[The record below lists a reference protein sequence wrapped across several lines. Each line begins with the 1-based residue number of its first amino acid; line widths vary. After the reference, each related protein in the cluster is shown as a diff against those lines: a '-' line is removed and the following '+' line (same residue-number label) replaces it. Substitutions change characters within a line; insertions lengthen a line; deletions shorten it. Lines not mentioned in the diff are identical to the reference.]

1 MDAPVL
7 AMTDGEMSF
16 AFSISSVLNSKGTMV
31 NPKEKIVI
39 MLLIG

>member
-16 AFSISSVLNSKGTMV
+16 ALSISSVLNSKGTMAL
-31 NPKEKIVI
+31 PSKKIVI
-39 MLLIG
+39 ILSPG